1 MTAYLP
7 NDFWTVAFWHTEGT
21 AIPKVALRSL
31 VFAIP
36 ALIAALMAEHQSKFR
51 KVFGESSVLADQSVD
66 QVPSG
71 LITPFALLVA
81 LLTSHR
87 LNSAHGK
94 WLTANKSVLTL
105 HAQTR
110 LIISRLCAIF
120 PPSPENKERIHTIRR
135 LLVLA
140 CITIE
145 KHIHRNCSANK
156 FSAELKCGVL
166 TPEEHKFFLRVT
178 TVSWDDQKTDTFPTK
193 CYPGMV
199 FFMLH
204 AELHKI
210 FDAHKLA
217 ETPARTMVDAD
228 LAVLS
233 SMVEELDYLSFTV
246 LPIAYA
252 QLTRLVSLAFLVI
265 LPFCAHVALSYGVI
279 PLSIASN
286 LIYFTV
292 DHCASQME
300 APFGDDLMD
309 VDVHKMLRRIDKNTA
324 SLLSLYTEQPVLNY
338 NLFPETRK
346 TGQDGARLKWRK
358 AQHSLGNVYKMDAKR
373 RESAA
378 EKREKFRN
386 DRLSLVSKTKLRCA
400 SSAKKLTETLG
411 LAWLEA
417 LHATRIQA
425 RVRGNASR
433 RARSARWMQP
443 HSSPAGIV

>member
-87 LNSAHGK
+87 LNSAH
-94 WLTANKSVLTL
+94 
-105 HAQTR
+105 
-110 LIISRLCAIF
+110 
-120 PPSPENKERIHTIRR
+120 
-135 LLVLA
+135 
-140 CITIE
+140 
-145 KHIHRNCSANK
+145 
-156 FSAELKCGVL
+156 
-166 TPEEHKFFLRVT
+166 
-178 TVSWDDQKTDTFPTK
+178 
-193 CYPGMV
+193 
-199 FFMLH
+199 
-204 AELHKI
+204 
-210 FDAHKLA
+210 
-217 ETPARTMVDAD
+217 
-228 LAVLS
+228 
-233 SMVEELDYLSFTV
+233 
-246 LPIAYA
+246 
-252 QLTRLVSLAFLVI
+252 
-265 LPFCAHVALSYGVI
+265 VALSYGVI

-286 LIYFTV
+286 VIYFTV

-324 SLLSLYTEQPVLNY
+324 SLLSLYTKQPVLNY